1 MIKPNHNPNNS
12 WGKPNPTV
20 KREPSGSLF
29 WFVSCSQTN
38 KTYTQCVL
46 NVYIAGTYI
55 SPYPYNNPYG
65 KIGVR
70 QEHKPRHLTERRI
83 YIIPSSIY
91 QLSATAVGSPTPTVG
106 YHLFPRVTVWVTMP
120 GYRRLP
126 PGLPNLPDL
135 PKIAP
140 LGLPGIPSPSDRSV

>member
-1 MIKPNHNPNNS
+1 MIIERQIKPQPKHFVGQTQPNRQ
-12 WGKPNPTV
+12 
-20 KREPSGSLF
+20 KRAVRFSF
-29 WFVSCSQTN
+29 FVCFLQSNQ
-38 KTYTQCVL
+38 Q
-46 NVYIAGTYI
+46 NVYSVCT
-55 SPYPYNNPYG
+55 PVQQPVRNDRRTTET
-65 KIGVR
+65 R